1 MEKEYYKKECKGC
14 EYYSEEEVCV
24 TYEDDPSDEF
34 WIHCTKPFCVKE
46 KHNDSPT
53 ACNILGNPWFAAVG
67 NSQTEPIGH

>member
-14 EYYSEEEVCV
+14 EYYSEEEISYI
-24 TYEDDPSDEF
+24 YEDDEDEF
-34 WIHCTKPFCVKE
+34 LLHCKKPFCVKE